1 MNFYFV
7 IMAIGAV
14 VILLN
19 RMNKGFTNG
28 FTEEETC
35 DRLIEM
41 QHASQEDPFADV
53 EPVQEPWEVEHGED
67 S

>member
-1 MNFYFV
+1 MEIRDAYT
-7 IMAIGAV
+7 
-14 VILLN
+14 L
-19 RMNKGFTNG
+19 NG

-41 QHASQEDPFADV
+41 QQASQEDLFADV